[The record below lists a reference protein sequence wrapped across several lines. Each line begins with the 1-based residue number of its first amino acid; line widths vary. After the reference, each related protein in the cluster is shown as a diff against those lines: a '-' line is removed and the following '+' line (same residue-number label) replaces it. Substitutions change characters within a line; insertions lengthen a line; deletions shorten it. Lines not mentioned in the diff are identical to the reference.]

1 VAREGFQDIA
11 ADEPDNGDMADVSP
25 SDPLEVRVLTALL
38 AGAATAD
45 DIAVRTAHPTI
56 MVAPILEQAVVEQTV
71 TRIGSSR
78 SPAYSLT
85 PKGMHA
91 IGLAESRPEAAAGTP
106 VEPPPEPTPEPIPA
120 PIPAPAPEPVSGP
133 PGETAPMTHDLS
145 GPPVAVGAE
154 VRKVTWRHVLYA
166 VLYVVL
172 GLVFLLV
179 LHSVIGVLVV
189 VAGLVLGAFALR
201 PLWRS
206 AL

>member
-1 VAREGFQDIA
+1 MAG
-11 ADEPDNGDMADVSP
+11 MADVSP
-25 SDPLEVRVLTALL
+25 SEALEVRVLTALM

-45 DIAVRTAHPTI
+45 DIAVRTAQPTI
-56 MVAPILEQAVVEQTV
+56 MVTPILEQAVVEQTV

-91 IGLAESRPEAAAGTP
+91 IGLAESRPGAAAGTP
-106 VEPPPEPTPEPIPA
+106 VEPPREPTPEPIPG
-120 PIPAPAPEPVSGP
+120 PVSEP
-133 PGETAPMTHDLS
+133 PSETARMAHDLS
-145 GPPVAVGAE
+145 ESKVSVGPE
-154 VRKVTWRHVLYA
+154 VRNVTWRHVFYA

-189 VAGLVLGAFALR
+189 AGGLVLGAVALR
-201 PLWRS
+201 PLWRPS
-206 AL
+206 R